1 MEAPRKLLTR
11 RTILISLAVLGAGL
25 ALGAYFTLRR
35 LPREPM
41 ERYIPA
47 TALAYAQLDSL
58 PELLDGLTSTPAWRE
73 LAPALGLSS
82 QLKQVGSMADLMGRA
97 GIGPDEAV
105 VAGRAQFA
113 IAITGIDAETGS
125 EEEGPYVRFKP
136 RLALIVQS
144 HASPETAARLVRD
157 RASIVAAR
165 LFGGSIDQQSR
176 NYQGVDLLIFR
187 GSEPQRQLMAS
198 ATGSLLVLTNDET
211 AMTSCLDTIAG
222 RAPGLTEN
230 ATLRDMRK
238 SVGDEAPVFAF
249 VTATGVARLAQLA
262 PALVASRFT
271 TDPERIGAVAS
282 LFGHLSEQAIAG
294 LLYSSSSRSGGVVD
308 KYMTVLAPP
317 VASDMAALFK
327 PGNDGRLES
336 LSLGPRSA
344 DDFTLLD
351 LQGAGD
357 LPERGLKQLA
367 PKFDVVA
374 GLALKE
380 FVIGL
385 RSRLGLRSED
395 WLGGAVSNDITLIKL
410 ADDQPVAMLI
420 GVKDRNALMPVVD
433 RYLRLG
439 GAAVLPG
446 VFEDVVVLS
455 SSNPDGRAAAFVDN
469 YLVLGTRDQMPLLI
483 DARGSRS
490 AAASDE
496 RIVRA
501 LRDCP
506 ASASMISCRPG
517 VDDAGELML
526 TISKLT
532 RVTDGSRELLAS
544 GPVRAALGRLPP
556 SVSFTEFRDSG
567 VYTETR
573 SAAGNFT
580 LLASLFG
587 SGED

>member
-1 MEAPRKLLTR
+1 
-11 RTILISLAVLGAGL
+11 
-25 ALGAYFTLRR
+25 
-35 LPREPM
+35 
-41 ERYIPA
+41 
-47 TALAYAQLDSL
+47 
-58 PELLDGLTSTPAWRE
+58 
-73 LAPALGLSS
+73 
-82 QLKQVGSMADLMGRA
+82 
-97 GIGPDEAV
+97 
-105 VAGRAQFA
+105 
-113 IAITGIDAETGS
+113 
-125 EEEGPYVRFKP
+125 
-136 RLALIVQS
+136 
-144 HASPETAARLVRD
+144 
-157 RASIVAAR
+157 
-165 LFGGSIDQQSR
+165 
-176 NYQGVDLLIFR
+176 
-187 GSEPQRQLMAS
+187 
-198 ATGSLLVLTNDET
+198 
-211 AMTSCLDTIAG
+211 
-222 RAPGLTEN
+222 
-230 ATLRDMRK
+230 
-238 SVGDEAPVFAF
+238 
-249 VTATGVARLAQLA
+249 
-262 PALVASRFT
+262 
-271 TDPERIGAVAS
+271 
-282 LFGHLSEQAIAG
+282 
-294 LLYSSSSRSGGVVD
+294 
-308 KYMTVLAPP
+308 
-317 VASDMAALFK
+317 
-327 PGNDGRLES
+327 
-336 LSLGPRSA
+336 
-344 DDFTLLD
+344 
-351 LQGAGD
+351 
-357 LPERGLKQLA
+357 
-367 PKFDVVA
+367 
-374 GLALKE
+374 
-380 FVIGL
+380 
-385 RSRLGLRSED
+385 
-395 WLGGAVSNDITLIKL
+395 
-410 ADDQPVAMLI
+410 
-420 GVKDRNALMPVVD
+420 MPVVD